1 MGVRMNLRA
10 IVAAKRKS
18 ILAMTD
24 DELQALAIRE
34 FDIFVKRSGVKDAVE
49 LKSLIHAMRATAFR
63 RGLSEADLAT
73 IYHAD
78 VLMMLRLLSL
88 Q

>member
-1 MGVRMNLRA
+1 MNLRA
-10 IVAAKRKS
+10 VVAAKQKS

-24 DELQALAIRE
+24 EEVQALAIRE
-34 FDIFVKRSGVKDAVE
+34 FKSFVKRSGVKNEAE
-49 LKSLIHAMRATAFR
+49 LKALTHAMRAVGRR

-78 VLMMLRLLSL
+78 VLMTLRLLSL

>member
-1 MGVRMNLRA
+1 MNLRA
-10 IVAAKRKS
+10 LVAAKRRS
-18 ILAMTD
+18 VMAMTD

-34 FDIFVKRSGVKDAVE
+34 FKTFVDRSGVKDAAE
-49 LKSLIHAMRATAFR
+49 MKSLIHAMRATALR
-63 RGLSEADLAT
+63 RGFSEADLAT

-78 VLMMLRLLSL
+78 VLMTLRLLSL